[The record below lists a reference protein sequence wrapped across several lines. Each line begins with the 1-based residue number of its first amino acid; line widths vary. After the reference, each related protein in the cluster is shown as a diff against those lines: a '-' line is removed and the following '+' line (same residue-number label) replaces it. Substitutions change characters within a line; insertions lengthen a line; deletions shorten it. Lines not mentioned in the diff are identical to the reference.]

1 MEVTVRESE
10 MKIENESQFVAV
22 RKDSNESIPL
32 TIWECCLICNKGR
45 QPNGVDISNAKPVS
59 LQSAPL
65 LRSPL
70 PLS

>member
-32 TIWECCLICNKGR
+32 TI
-45 QPNGVDISNAKPVS
+45 
-59 LQSAPL
+59 
-65 LRSPL
+65 
-70 PLS
+70 